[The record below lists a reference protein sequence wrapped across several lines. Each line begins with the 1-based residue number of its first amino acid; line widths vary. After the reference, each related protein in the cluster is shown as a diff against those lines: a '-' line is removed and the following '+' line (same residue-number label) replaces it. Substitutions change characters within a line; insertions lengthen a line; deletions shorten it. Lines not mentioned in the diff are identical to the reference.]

1 MQEVF
6 CSHLIL
12 ISSISFISSFLNIWL
27 KLKKKEST
35 TMKDIQI
42 CAVVRIYNEKG
53 SYSETRYDYIRN
65 LGSYNKYPITEYMVN
80 E

>member
-27 KLKKKEST
+27 KLKKKEFYGFVFIGMWKLEIVS
-35 TMKDIQI
+35 K
-42 CAVVRIYNEKG
+42 
-53 SYSETRYDYIRN
+53 
-65 LGSYNKYPITEYMVN
+65 
-80 E
+80 